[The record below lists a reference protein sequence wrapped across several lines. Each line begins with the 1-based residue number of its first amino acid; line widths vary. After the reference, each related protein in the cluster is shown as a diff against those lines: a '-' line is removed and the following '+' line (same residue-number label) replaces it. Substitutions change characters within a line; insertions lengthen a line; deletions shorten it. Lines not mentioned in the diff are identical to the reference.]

1 MTKQTRKESSKQKR
15 QYWQTEV
22 NAWQQ
27 SGMNQTGY
35 CRSRELKIKT
45 FAYWLRKL
53 RREKAEPLKF
63 VELPA
68 EKLLACNQVINR
80 STDLKLIIDDNFSI
94 EVRDGF
100 NRDTLKGVIETVRQL

>member
-1 MTKQTRKESSKQKR
+1 MTKQTRNESSKQKR

-22 NAWQQ
+22 SAWRQ
-27 SGMNQTGY
+27 SGMSQTGY
-35 CRSRELKIKT
+35 CRSRKLKIKT

-68 EKLLACNQVINR
+68 EKLPACNQVINR
-80 STDLKLIIDDNFSI
+80 STDLKLIIDDIFSI
-94 EVRDGF
+94 EIGEGF
-100 NRDTLKGVIETVRQL
+100 NPGTLRQVIETIRQL